1 MLRLRRPPHTV
12 SGLILFFSRHYRA
25 LALAV
30 LGLAAFNLGF
40 RLNREVVAEWDES
53 LYGLSAWETTQ
64 GGHWIA
70 TTLRGTVDYY
80 NTKPPLNI
88 WLIALSFKAFGT
100 SLLSLRLA
108 SAISAWLT
116 VVALQAW
123 SRRYF
128 GPAVA
133 LLASLVLAT
142 SFAFMYVHSGK
153 SADTDAMFTLLILLT
168 IVTLCAA
175 ERRPW
180 TLAWLGPIAGATF
193 MLRGM
198 AVLMPLL
205 IVVIVEAFRW
215 HTWRERVKPFAVAAL
230 LFTAPVATWIVAR
243 WQVDRWKFLERLFFF
258 DFVARTTDAL
268 NGHAGNVLYYFDI
281 LQRHHYDWLVAAAVS
296 VALFP
301 VSLARIRSALPERWR
316 ANRALTVV
324 LGAWIGVT
332 FIVPTLMTTKV
343 PWYLNPFYPVFALGV
358 GWLVVRALSGDGHH
372 VRRRVMAAV
381 LLAVIVVAES
391 RLIWTS
397 YYRRDPSRSVQ
408 GLLLAER
415 DQLRGHRVYRD
426 ERWNNADMFVADA
439 LVGAERGLSPD
450 LGHFLRE
457 SRRGD
462 YLLSAPEVQDA
473 SLTLV
478 IEDGRRA
485 LYRRNQ

>member
-1 MLRLRRPPHTV
+1 MLRLRRPPYTV
-12 SGLILFFSRHYRA
+12 SGLIPFFARHYRA

-80 NTKPPLNI
+80 NVKPPLNI

-116 VVALQAW
+116 VVVLQAW

-128 GPAVA
+128 GTAVA

-142 SFAFMYVHSGK
+142 SFAFMHVHSGK
-153 SADTDAMFTLLILLT
+153 SANTDALFTLLMLLT
-168 IVTLCAA
+168 IITLCAA
-175 ERRPW
+175 ERRPRM
-180 TLAWLGPIAGATF
+180 LAWLGPIAGATF
-193 MLRGM
+193 MLKGM

-205 IVVIVEAFRW
+205 IVLIVEIFRGRSM
-215 HTWRERVKPFAVAAL
+215 RERLRPLGAAAL
-230 LFTAPVATWIVAR
+230 LFTAPVGAWIVAR
-243 WQVDRWKFLERLFFF
+243 WRTDQWRFLERLFFY
-258 DFVARTTDAL
+258 DGVGSITDAL
-268 NGHAGNVLYYFDI
+268 DGHSGNALYYLDI
-281 LQRHHYDWLVAAAVS
+281 LQRHHYDWLVAAAAS
-296 VALFP
+296 VLLFP
-301 VSLARIRSALPERWR
+301 VSLARIRLALPDRWR

-324 LGAWIGVT
+324 FGAWIGVT

-358 GWLVVRALSGDGHH
+358 GWLVVRALSRDGHH
-372 VRRRVMAAV
+372 ARRRVMAAV

-462 YLLSAPEVQDA
+462 YLLSTPEVQDA

-478 IEDGRRA
+478 IADGRRA

>member
-1 MLRLRRPPHTV
+1 MPL
-12 SGLILFFSRHYRA
+12 SGLILFLTRHYRA

-30 LGLAAFNLGF
+30 LALAAFNLGF

-64 GGHWIA
+64 SGRWIA
-70 TTLRGTVDYY
+70 ITLRGTLDYY

-88 WLIALSFKAFGT
+88 WLVALAFKAFGA

-108 SAISAWLT
+108 SVISAWLT
-116 VVALQAW
+116 VAVLQGW
-123 SRRYF
+123 TRRYF

-133 LLASLVLAT
+133 LLASVVLAT

-153 SADTDAMFTLLILLT
+153 SADTDALFTLLMLLS
-168 IVTLCAA
+168 VVALCAA
-175 ERRPW
+175 EQRPW
-180 TLAWLGPIAGATF
+180 MLAWLGPVAGATF
-193 MLRGM
+193 MLKGM

-205 IVVIVEAFRW
+205 VVVIVEAFRW
-215 HTWRERVKPFAVAAL
+215 RTWRERVGPLDTAAL
-230 LFTAPVATWIVAR
+230 LFTAPVAAWVVAR
-243 WQVDRWKFLERLFFF
+243 WQFDRRRFLERLFFY
-258 DFVARTTDAL
+258 DGVGSITDAL
-268 NGHAGNVLYYFDI
+268 DGHSGDVLYYLDT
-281 LQRHHYDWLVAAAVS
+281 LQRHHYDWLVAAAAS
-296 VALFP
+296 VVLFP

-316 ANRALTVV
+316 ADRTLTVV

-332 FIVPTLMTTKV
+332 LIVPTLMTTKAQ
-343 PWYLNPFYPVFALGV
+343 WYLNPFYPVFALGV
-358 GWLVVRALSGDGHH
+358 AWLVVRAFSGDGHDI
-372 VRRRVMAAV
+372 RRRIMAGV
-381 LLAVIVVAES
+381 LFVVIVAAES

-408 GLLLAER
+408 GLLLAAR

-439 LVGAERGLSPD
+439 LVGAERRLSQD

-462 YLLSAPEVQDA
+462 YLLSTPEVQDA

-478 IEDGRRA
+478 LADGRRA
-485 LYRRNQ
+485 LYRRDQ